1 MTLRKEYP
9 SSASFRSS
17 KIQRRC
23 QLATGAAA
31 RRVNAALPEGPK
43 PKRGLQLQ
51 GPKGAGGQEAETR
64 AMASAEVFVPAIK
77 ATTSCHKLH
86 ASRVSRVS
94 RVMCHVYVTCRSMSN
109 TRRERANG
117 RQVEEQ
123 TR

>member
-43 PKRGLQLQ
+43 PKRGLQ
-51 GPKGAGGQEAETR
+51 GPKGGQEAETR

-77 ATTSCHKLH
+77 ATTSFMRH
-86 ASRVSRVS
+86 V
-94 RVMCHVYVTCRSMSN
+94 CHV
-109 TRRERANG
+109 
-117 RQVEEQ
+117 
-123 TR
+123 